1 MFGRYTLASIV
12 AASAMVAAAAPAG
25 AHPHVFAE
33 ARLEV
38 VIGDDGISEL
48 RHVWRFDELFSA
60 TVLLEFDADADL
72 KMAPEELEEVGRI
85 VHESLGE
92 FNYYTFVDRDGKEVA
107 IVAPDHINVD
117 YQDGQLL
124 MFFAV
129 QPEDALPLAGKLSF
143 GVYDPTMY
151 TAIDF
156 INDSD
161 LVVEGNAANCTPEVV
176 RPDPDQ
182 VLAQNQQSLTEAFFD
197 DPASNDFSKFF
208 ATRLELKCG

>member
-1 MFGRYTLASIV
+1 MFGRYTLAST
-12 AASAMVAAAAPAG
+12 AAAAAMVAATAPAG

-38 VIGDDGISEL
+38 VIGDNGISEL

-72 KMAPEELEEVGRI
+72 KMAPEELEEVGKI
-85 VHESLGE
+85 VHESLGD

-107 IVAPDHINVD
+107 IVAPDRINVD

-129 QPEDALPLAGKLSF
+129 QPEDDLPLAGKLSF

-161 LVVEGNAANCTPEVV
+161 LVVEGNATNCTPEVV

-197 DPASNDFSKFF
+197 DPAGNDISKFF

>member
-1 MFGRYTLASIV
+1 MFGRYTVASLV
-12 AASAMVAAAAPAG
+12 AASALVGAAAPAG

-38 VIGDDGISEL
+38 VVGNDGISEL

-60 TVLLEFDADADL
+60 TVLLEFDANADL
-72 KMAPEELEEVGRI
+72 KMAPEELEEVGKI
-85 VHESLGE
+85 VHDSLGD

-107 IVAPDHINVD
+107 ISAPDAINVD

-129 QPEDALPLAGKLSF
+129 KPEGDLPLSGKLSF

-156 INDSD
+156 MNDSD
-161 LVVEGNAANCTPEVV
+161 LVVEGDPGSCTPAVV
-176 RPDPDQ
+176 RPDPDE
-182 VLAQNQQSLTEAFFD
+182 VLAQNQQTLTEAFFN
-197 DPASNDFSKFF
+197 DPDGNDVSKFF
-208 ATRLELKCG
+208 ATRLELRCG